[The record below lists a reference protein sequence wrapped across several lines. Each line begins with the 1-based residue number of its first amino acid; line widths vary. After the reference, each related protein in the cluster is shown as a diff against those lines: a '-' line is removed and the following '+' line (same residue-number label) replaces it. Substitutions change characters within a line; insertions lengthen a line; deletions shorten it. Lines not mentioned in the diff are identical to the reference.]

1 MTWSSLCCRSS
12 FITCDCRKGER
23 EERGG
28 ETTRGGGEGG
38 CRVEGRGG
46 KLRKWREMEG
56 VEGSR
61 GRG

>member
-1 MTWSSLCCRSS
+1 MIAGKGRE
-12 FITCDCRKGER
+12 RKEGER
-23 EERGG
+23 RQ
-28 ETTRGGGEGG
+28 GGGEGG
-38 CRVEGRGG
+38 CRVKGRGG